1 MKTNGTLKTLV
12 TLFVLMLGL
21 TSRTVSQPDYRFIN
35 PVLLSGKDNEVG
47 AQYRFSNVKAGVDAL
62 VSINFISTDV
72 GIQDFDDNKN
82 GGFDEAFQPRIKAK
96 GKTSGYAEFTI
107 TFVKAGTSTP
117 MVQAEIPATSI
128 DVDGTLN
135 KTDTML
141 EFDEYLTPGAYFLD
155 YDLINTDLHYT
166 FNTGRVLGK
175 NFRGVEK
182 AAIDTVAMEAMFTV
196 VYPNTSS
203 ITVRI
208 GLDNQLSSS
217 TIRQR
222 SVYFK
227 RFHFTNSFLPL
238 NNLVSFAGNRN
249 KNGEPVLN
257 WQLRAGHE
265 YATAIVEK
273 STDGFSYSP
282 VGNLSMNNKNSASLT
297 DISSKNSAAYYR
309 LRMVDKS
316 GKSSL
321 SAVLYMRSANLQAS
335 GKLNVYPSI
344 VNDNTNISFSADNS
358 GPVSISL
365 FDQSGRMILN
375 KQMMVQSGTNTINL
389 DGLNKFNNGQYVLVV
404 NENGNR
410 YARQL
415 QLAY

>member
-1 MKTNGTLKTLV
+1 MKTNGTLKRHSI
-12 TLFVLMLGL
+12 LFLIL
-21 TSRTVSQPDYRFIN
+21 TCFGIAGFSQPEYYFTNASLVSGNDKDVGALYRF
-35 PVLLSGKDNEVG
+35 PL
-47 AQYRFSNVKAGVDAL
+47 VKTGVDAL
-62 VSINFISTDV
+62 VYISYISPDV
-72 GIQDFDDNKN
+72 FIQDFDDNKN
-82 GGFDEAFQPRIKAK
+82 GGFDEAFQPRIRAK
-96 GKTSGYAEFTI
+96 GKTSGYAEFVI
-107 TFVKAGTSTP
+107 TFVRTGTNTP
-117 MVQAEIPATSI
+117 LPQSEIPATSI
-128 DVDGTLN
+128 DVDGTVN

-155 YDLINTDLHYT
+155 YDLINTDIQYT
-166 FNTGRVLGK
+166 YGTGRVLGK
-175 NFRGVEK
+175 NYRGQEK
-182 AAIDTVAMEAMFTV
+182 ALIDTMAMEAMFTV

-203 ITVRI
+203 LTVRI
-208 GLDNQLSSS
+208 GLDNQLTNS

-238 NNLVSFAGNRN
+238 NNLVSFTGNRS
-249 KNGEPVLN
+249 KNGESVLN

-282 VGNLSMNNKNSASLT
+282 VGNLSMGNKNNASLT
-297 DISSKNSAAYYR
+297 DITSKNSAAYYR

-321 SAVLYMRSANLQAS
+321 SGVLYMRSPNMQAS
-335 GKLNVYPSI
+335 GKLNIYPTI
-344 VNDNTNISFSADNS
+344 VNDNTNISFSADNNS
-358 GPVSISL
+358 NVSISL
-365 FDQSGRMILN
+365 FDQSGRMMLN
-375 KQMMVQSGTNTINL
+375 KQMMVQAGVNTINL
-389 DGLNKFNNGQYVLVV
+389 NGLNKFNNGQYVLVV

>member
-1 MKTNGTLKTLV
+1 MKTNGTLKTL
-12 TLFVLMLGL
+12 TILFLFLVCFEAKIF
-21 TSRTVSQPDYRFIN
+21 SQPEYYFVNSSLVSGTDKSVGALYRF
-35 PVLLSGKDNEVG
+35 PL
-47 AQYRFSNVKAGVDAL
+47 VKAGVDATVL
-62 VSINFISTDV
+62 INYISPNIS
-72 GIQDFDDNKN
+72 IQDFDDNRN
-82 GGFDEAFQPRIKAK
+82 GGFDEAFQPRIRAA
-96 GKTSGYAEFTI
+96 GKTAGYVEFVI
-107 TFVKAGTSTP
+107 TFVRTGTNIP
-117 MVQAEIPATSI
+117 MPQSEIPATSI

-155 YDLINTDLHYT
+155 YDLISTDIRYT
-166 FNTGRVLGK
+166 YNTGRVMGK
-175 NFRGVEK
+175 NFRGQEK
-182 AAIDTVAMEAMFTV
+182 ALIDTMAMEAMFTV
-196 VYPNTSS
+196 VYPNASS

-208 GLDNQLSSS
+208 GLDNQL
-217 TIRQR
+217 TNNTVRQR

-227 RFHFTNSFLPL
+227 RFQFTNSFLPL
-238 NNLVSFAGNRN
+238 NNLVSFTGNRN
-249 KNGEPVLN
+249 RNGESILN

-282 VGNLSMNNKNSASLT
+282 AGDLGMSNKNSAAFT
-297 DISSKNSAAYYR
+297 DMTSKNSAAYYR

-321 SAVLYMRSANLQAS
+321 SAVLYMRSPNMQAS

-344 VNDNTNISFSADNS
+344 VNDNTNISFSADNT
-358 GPVSISL
+358 GNVSISL

-389 DGLNKFNNGQYVLVV
+389 NGLNKFNNGQYVLVV